1 MRRIDVLIIDLTK
14 MTDPLTDILALVG
27 ATTHV
32 SVGFAAGGAWAV
44 RTPSHPGLK
53 FNAVVRGSAWLLMEG
68 QTEPVELQPGDCFVL
83 TRGRPFV
90 LATDLALPASDAE
103 AVFEATTDGVARLGE
118 GETFLVY
125 GGRME
130 LDEADAALLLDNL
143 PPVIIVR
150 AASAQAVRM
159 QWLLGEF
166 RREIEHPSMGS
177 GAFVRS
183 LMQLMFIEGMRAGL
197 DAFEGS
203 LTGWAGAL
211 ADPRIGAT
219 LRAIHAQPERAWRHA
234 ELAAIA
240 GMSPSTFAAH
250 FRARIG
256 TSPLDYHL
264 QWRMRVAARALRTQ
278 EASIASTALSLGYGS
293 DSAFSNAFRRVVGM
307 SPGQYRTKAG
317 TGGAAT
323 PPPVP

>member
-1 MRRIDVLIIDLTK
+1 MREARELIIDLTD
-14 MTDPLTDILALVG
+14 MVDPLTDILDLIG

-53 FNAVVRGSAWLLMEG
+53 FNAVVRGSAWLLVEG
-68 QTEPVELQPGDCFVL
+68 GPEPVELQSGDCFVL
-83 TRGRPFV
+83 TQGRPFV
-90 LATDLALPASDAE
+90 LTTDLALPASDAE
-103 AVFEATTDGVARLGE
+103 AVFATTTDGVARLGE

-130 LDEADAALLLDNL
+130 LDEADASLLLDSL

-150 AASAQAVRM
+150 AASAQAARL

-183 LMQLMFIEGMRAGL
+183 LMQLMFIEGMRVGL
-197 DAFEGS
+197 NASEGA

-211 ADPRIGAT
+211 ADPRIGAS
-219 LRAIHAQPERAWRHA
+219 LRAMHAQPERAWRHA

-240 GMSPSTFAAH
+240 GMSPSAFAAH

-256 TSPLDYHL
+256 ASPLDYHL
-264 QWRMRVAARALRTQ
+264 QWRMRLAARALRTQ
-278 EASIASTALSLGYGS
+278 EASIGAIALSMGYGS

-307 SPGQYRTKAG
+307 SPGQYRRKAG
-317 TGGAAT
+317 RGA
-323 PPPVP
+323 PL